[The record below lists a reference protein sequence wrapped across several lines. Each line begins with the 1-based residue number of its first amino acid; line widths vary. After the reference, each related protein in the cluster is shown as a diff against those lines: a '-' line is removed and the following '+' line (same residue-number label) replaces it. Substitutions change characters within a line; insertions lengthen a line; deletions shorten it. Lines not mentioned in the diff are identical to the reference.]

1 MPVPFTFRV
10 PADLRYRPLGPAVAA
25 KYAELSGGSATDGTA
40 IAESLTTAMDS
51 LVDTVK
57 KSGGVSDPDLELS
70 FRIVSHAIEVTV
82 DCEGKSTVVTHRI
95 HAPKH

>member
-25 KYAELSGGSATDGTA
+25 KYAELSGGTATDGAA
-40 IAESLTTAMDS
+40 IAESLTAAMDA
-51 LVDTVK
+51 LVKAVK
-57 KSGGVSDPDLELS
+57 KAGGGSDPDLELS
-70 FRIVSHAIEVTV
+70 FRIASHAIEVTV
-82 DCEGKSTVVTHRI
+82 GCDGRSTVVTHRI